1 MSEAFDFDYVDLNLI
16 DPEPEKLPAGM
27 YTVQLAKAELQ
38 SGVSQRTGK
47 PFQRITI
54 QLVVQ
59 DDERFAGR
67 RLFESLF
74 AGEYG
79 IKALRRIMDA
89 TGIQQQP
96 GEPVAE
102 WLKRVA
108 LERPSF
114 KVMVRLE
121 DDKDYATGEVR
132 IGADGQPAKRN
143 SVNWYQVV
151 PA

>member
-1 MSEAFDFDYVDLNLI
+1 MEVFDFDYVDLNVI

-27 YTVQLAKAELQ
+27 YTVRLLKAELN
-38 SGVSQRTGK
+38 SGVSKRTGK
-47 PFQRITI
+47 PFQRISI
-54 QLVVQ
+54 QLAVQ

-79 IKALRRIMDA
+79 VKALRRIMDA
-89 TGIQQQP
+89 TGVQQQP
-96 GEPVAE
+96 GEPIAE
-102 WLKRVA
+102 WLNRLSMEQPV
-108 LERPSF
+108 F

-121 DDKDYATGEVR
+121 DDKDFATGEVR
-132 IGADGQPAKRN
+132 LGQDDQPAKRN
-143 SVNWYQVV
+143 TVNWYQVV